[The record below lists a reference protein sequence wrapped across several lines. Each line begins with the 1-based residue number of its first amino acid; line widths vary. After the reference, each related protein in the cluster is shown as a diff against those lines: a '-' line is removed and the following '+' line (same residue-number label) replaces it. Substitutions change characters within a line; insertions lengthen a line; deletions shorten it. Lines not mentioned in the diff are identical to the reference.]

1 MTEQEMGRLR
11 EEALEVSNSTSL
23 SNTDILGFW
32 IDVDETLELV
42 LDKIRSCMDEEKL
55 LEFINT
61 FKEQE
66 EFLDD
71 IQIDGDLD
79 TLNGDQY

>member
-1 MTEQEMGRLR
+1 MTEQEMGRLQ

-42 LDKIRSCMDEEKL
+42 LDKIRSCMNEEKL